1 MEKYMKVLKQSKSK
15 RLLNRIESSNIAKI
29 IKENGYSYSSP
40 LEANSIYINN
50 ILNVKNNDYLLGTIK
65 TKNYPEGINITP
77 NTFYYAYYEPIWT
90 NLSFAEKV
98 LVIYWNVNYVAKSYG
113 LPKIQLCIIPFKP
126 ELLSNSLSGISLNKE
141 KMIYIN
147 PSIIADDYPYELI
160 TTIAHEMFHLKQFH
174 ILEGQN
180 INKDDADKFIEQQ
193 ELSNLS
199 EFYKITNINLI
210 NKFNFN
216 ENILKDLEHRKEV
229 EYAIYKTNI
238 VEESAENVGIRT
250 LIRYKKINDKTF
262 GKDKEIDENTNFML
276 DFMINSQDYD
286 KDGNIKPNG
295 LYSCQKYVGDP
306 KEINRISYCIFRND
320 SKLIAIINENTN
332 LYNKLSKNDIT
343 PAEKK
348 EILSQMDK
356 NEEIANNLQK
366 DYKILESNFINLIKN
381 KKEKR
386 NFDKSIYKNYNLS
399 IEDDVHKKSKK
410 GIRHEE
416 INFIK
421 KNFGKEV

>member
-1 MEKYMKVLKQSKSK
+1 MKALKQSRSK
-15 RLLNRIESSNIAKI
+15 RLLKRIESSNIAKV

-50 ILNVKNNDYLLGTIK
+50 ILNVKNYEYLLGTIK
-65 TKNYPEGINITP
+65 TKNYPNGINITP
-77 NTFYYAYYEPIWT
+77 NTFYYAYYEPIWS

-98 LVIYWNVNYVAKSYG
+98 LITYWNINYVAKSYG
-113 LPKIQLCIIPFKP
+113 LPKIQLCVIPFKP
-126 ELLSNSLSGISLNKE
+126 DLLSNTFSGISLNNE

-147 PSIIADDYPYELI
+147 PSVLADDYPYELI
-160 TTIAHEMFHLKQFH
+160 TTIAHELYHLKQFH
-174 ILEGQN
+174 ILDSQN
-180 INKDDADKFIEQQ
+180 INKDDSEKFINQQ
-193 ELSNLS
+193 EQSNLS
-199 EFYKITNINLI
+199 EFYKIINNNLFY
-210 NKFNFN
+210 NFDFNSD
-216 ENILKDLEHRKEV
+216 ILKNLEHRKYV

-250 LIRYKKINDKTF
+250 LIRYKRINDKVF

-276 DFMINSQDYD
+276 DFMINSQEYD

-295 LYSCQKYVGDP
+295 LYSCQKYVGDS
-306 KEINRISYCIFRND
+306 KEINRISYCIYRND
-320 SKLIAIINENTN
+320 SKLIDIINENTSLN
-332 LYNKLSKNDIT
+332 NKLSKKGISST
-343 PAEKK
+343 EKQ
-348 EILSQMDK
+348 EILSKINK

-366 DYKILESNFINLIKN
+366 DYKILESNFINLLKN

-399 IEDDVHKKSKK
+399 IEEDVHKKSKK

-416 INFIK
+416 INLIK
-421 KNFGKEV
+421 KNLGKEKY